1 MACIKLTKTN
11 GSQSELITTLETIFE
26 NEFKAESNY
35 SYFESDSFKS
45 EFGDYV
51 KGYEDGDPSFY
62 GRVDENGEPKL
73 SYDETAKKYYF
84 VNEKK
89 EKVFYPL
96 VKRGLRA
103 TFNYKQI
110 DKIVSRLALNYFNK
124 SKLNFNNINF
134 EEGEPLPNLKQ
145 YIKNEIITKIN
156 DLKTKGLK
164 EKMAARLL
172 EKSLEDLNEYVEKV
186 DAFYKQIGIKRV
198 DNVDEVGLDVTDET
212 QKDPSF
218 NKQSFQKDSKD
229 SLTTNVK
236 LKLSLLEDTED
247 LDPIWNEPGFIN
259 FNEAHSTLLNDITN
273 QVAIEGEDIFE
284 LQRNDIKLLATKKP
298 YLKQLLA
305 YMNDFTEEDKN
316 QFAQAFNLHR
326 NNYLVSEV
334 QTKFKD
340 ENNDVQ
346 KGFTHTVKQISESGS
361 KASIVTSEWGNN
373 FKNAFLQGNNILS
386 TEGKQVLTAITT
398 ELIELKTKITQN
410 LSPTEFQSYTNQYIA
425 LTRKLGIELTENG
438 FGNFLDEGGK
448 IAFNTNAQTD
458 KLSTSIS
465 QTAIAVKKAIT
476 SFNKQRSD
484 FKNPFD
490 AESVFK
496 NLAKAESLFLS
507 EGSDASI
514 YSNGKNQWLFSYP
527 SYLSTRILQWQKNPE
542 LLRNWYN
549 QSAYNKGSEIMKF
562 LLALDLDQNRT
573 YDENYVNDLM
583 QERLNNFR
591 LGIFNSFQEKDGEQK
606 ASTDL
611 SFKDYFNDNVN
622 KVLANTYSRTTTPA
636 DKGSDLQIK
645 TGYFI
650 DSFLGANDGKID
662 FTDKVKEVFFNYF
675 NSEVNRMKEASAEVD
690 ALKFT
695 PEKLN
700 INYHFKEGSAIDAKD
715 GNAFKSQ
722 YFPELSFSSD
732 SKDSRV
738 VKIKEQLYNKDGSIK
753 HTSDVSANSL
763 LKEDIKDYISD
774 VLSEGVNESIFTF
787 LQQEILQFDQDG
799 LLTNKGLD
807 SKVFNKYFE
816 KNLLNPEEA
825 SIEAVSDFYINSL
838 IQNVEY
844 SKMFTGDVAFYKDM
858 VDYKK
863 RVPATYTDGL
873 QLRLQKGEEHFTVAT
888 IDKVKVGS
896 PFHDE
901 LVKLLGKK
909 GAEPYSGTNIN
920 SADAQAWI
928 TPARWK
934 FLTER
939 LGKWTPD
946 HTSLYQKMMSG
957 KDEVY
962 TAKELKIA
970 AQPLKG
976 VYFYMN
982 GKVPTYFKYSQS
994 VLTPAMT
1001 KSSEGLRTILDKM
1014 NEQGI
1019 DEVVTLDGFKVGSPT
1034 PTKIHNADNTVKKD
1048 ITFNAIQL
1056 SNYGWKLQ
1064 QDLPVKG
1071 FKQTAVGSQIQKNI
1085 FAGLIHNSELAGFEL
1100 DGKETNGQTISNNI
1114 VDVVSGLVDKGIK
1127 DVKEEFNVFRN
1138 GQIKNSKGFYNALIR
1153 ELEQRG
1159 GSQNTIDA
1167 LNKNIALYG
1176 LPQSMDKLISVFSS
1190 IMNDRLIK
1198 IKTNGGS
1205 FVQMSNFGILKEEG
1219 DQKGVMWNPDV
1230 ENNTGAYEPK
1240 FYTKENGRKSIRPA
1254 GILIS
1259 GSFIAKY
1266 IPDYKKYTA
1275 EELFKGK
1282 DGNPPIIDKKILENL
1297 VGYRI
1302 PNQGLSSNDALE
1314 IIGILPEE
1322 NGDTIVAYTG
1332 ITTKT
1337 GSDFDID
1344 KMYIMMPNYTLEND
1358 RLVYTNYD
1366 PSLPNKK
1373 QSKEALQN
1381 RLIELYKS
1389 VLTHP
1394 KVIKDVMKPLDNDI
1408 LKDDINNLKP
1418 SETSGTMF
1426 HFNAY
1431 NDIKLRY
1438 EFINGKAG
1446 VGQEANAVVDVNRP
1460 GNLSINRYT
1469 LGWGHVNDKKH
1480 TKLDEE
1486 YSERLSEEDL
1496 NYYVKEF
1503 IKDGADKT
1511 RVNEFKEEISRMKIS
1526 DSLTAILNAFVDIAK
1541 DPYITRGNWTT
1552 STTNTGNLLIRAG
1565 VHPLYV
1571 TAFMAQPI
1579 IKEYIEYQA
1588 SKESIVEKSSGDI
1601 KNKFKKNLVITNLEK
1616 LNENYPDLSKP
1627 LELLYQKFIKS
1638 GISGNVFNST
1648 GAAEKLQK
1656 LLGKKNILN
1665 DQELNDLLKVL
1676 RNEHGKVFDA
1686 EKIRITDRTL
1696 YNLQH
1701 YRDQVKKEATSNF
1714 QIAVLD
1720 KFYEL
1725 QEISKAVKQN
1735 VDISKL
1741 DTNGMGKNVNSLFST
1756 FNLIQHVLD
1765 KEKSNEFGVLNGL
1778 QSKFE
1783 NTTLAAYHKGLKEV
1797 MRIVQANPLLF
1808 PQAQSKVQEMFNEI
1822 SADLYNTPAIDE
1834 ELMTDLE
1841 KSYYT
1846 YVMSNFAP
1854 FNFSSE
1860 EARALLSNL
1869 PATYTKFKQDNK
1881 GKYFFLDELQIK
1893 NDLAGLRLIALNNR
1907 KKSDS
1912 FEKKFTDSWRD
1923 LYNDNPELAEDL
1935 IKYSFLTSGFKMNTN
1950 QFFTYIP
1957 HEYLLD
1963 NNINSFIVN
1972 FSKEEQTDFLD
1983 KFYLNNSSSY
1993 KYVSRVFDSDLE
2005 SEDIISGFILK
2016 RPKEEQ
2022 NTKARYYVSRSSSG
2036 GVYKLEGYDSY
2047 NRPVY
2052 TRVKPLGR
2060 KAQGVTVVEYG
2071 EPFTKSEF
2079 VVKPEYVSKLK
2090 NSVVTERN
2098 KYNPNFVL
2106 DKVEDREEDEDT
2118 ELSVEELRQSEQTE
2132 LLSAIPNIE
2141 SYKVEGR
2148 IDKTLM
2154 PTPVLNKYNEI
2165 WNRYDKLITPLL
2177 QKESTQISVNKP
2189 KGEKVKD
2196 GIYVNQEAL
2205 SKDEQLE
2212 LFNMLQPYLEEQ
2224 AAKTN
2229 KGTDASKMI
2238 GLGLRWDYKS
2248 NNPGKKAM
2256 DIPDVINPGNKNKY
2270 GYYDT
2275 SINNQ
2280 PLAEITP
2287 RFREL
2292 MQKATGVDMTNYDG
2306 AIINLYEATSFISS
2320 HNDVDESKSA
2330 IGYPVIGINIGGTG
2344 NFSIESRDGSP
2355 KQLDLKAGTGYVFGV
2370 DGVNREVYHRTFAKP
2385 QDSFLP
2391 ELTTK
2396 LDGKTYEP
2404 GSYRITI
2411 TMRRVM
2417 PLEKGMSAKPLMI
2430 SDKGSVKTAQ
2440 PSTNVKEGT
2449 LLNKVGDTIVQSSKT
2464 KYKIVNLNGVIE
2476 DITETENGYNVILRF
2491 KTYNGSKTEK
2501 VIIENGNVIKTVY
2514 KSPLKMGEFIESEKS
2529 SYNFEFSKQSTQ
2541 PSTNTEVAT
2550 EPITSMSEITNH
2562 SGGAYGADTF
2572 WDQIGREFGVTKH
2585 MHYRESANSNLSQKL
2600 RNAKVEATVITKEEL
2615 EAARTEVEKLLG
2627 IKFSDTLEGNLQVR
2641 NYYQVANSD
2650 GVFAIARLS
2659 KDFMNA
2665 EVFGGTNTAVQLGQ
2679 KLNKPVYVWDTE
2691 TEQWY
2696 KAENKKWVKTET
2708 PILTK
2713 NFAGVGSRDIESYS
2727 VKDKETGNWK
2737 PRKEYLG
2744 TAKENAAK
2752 QAIKDVYQKTKDS
2765 ISNEGGATATEEVA
2779 QPVSTEL
2786 TPGQYV
2792 KYNDET
2798 YIVTKQ
2804 NANGTFQILNPNLQ
2818 GAASKISVAKNKLQ
2832 AIGRQAKLI
2841 TYKGAEYLVTPNGTI
2856 ISTVTNKAMNWAEND
2871 GNRLAILELANN
2883 NITAPNSIKIYDES
2897 DNLEE
2902 SGVFKK
2908 DINVVSNVFKPANK
2922 EQEVAIEAIKDF
2934 INNGNPKEIFTLEG
2948 KAGTGKTTLVQ
2959 EALADSVAKG
2969 KRIHIAALS
2978 HKAKLVLAQKL
2989 NQRFPGRIGSSSVA
3003 GLLGMKMNEET
3014 GEFEQGYSPERP
3026 IERAEIIVI
3035 DEASMIN
3042 EEALELIMLEKRYNA
3057 KVIFLGDR
3065 GQLPPIRKLSTDQ
3078 ISAVFES
3085 PNKASLT
3092 ERVRQ
3097 GEESPIL
3104 PFADNFWDN
3113 SESANPKSNPVPED
3127 QIKDTL
3133 TDKGNLVFINSL
3145 FDVFGDVV
3153 NTFKKGIDSR
3163 NFNVIKIVT
3172 YKNATRQ
3179 NYNKEIRKAIF
3190 GEDVPQFVEKDQ
3202 IMFQNNYVTPDR
3214 IEFSN
3219 SDEFSVM
3226 SVTPSQNNGYKVF
3239 ELGVKVDPDKN
3250 VISYFPV
3257 LAEEE
3262 KSRFNSEVSE
3272 LFEIAKRMAPGQ
3284 SRKIAYQKAWALKG
3298 MFAEIDYS
3306 YAITSHKSQGSTYDN
3321 VIVDLKDIYSVG
3333 ATSNASKSRSAYTG
3347 LTRAKNTAIV
3357 ITSKATTNNSNV
3369 KKSLSVVPT
3378 LSEAEQQ
3385 KAEELK
3391 KYCNPS

>member
-1 MACIKLTKTN
+1 MACKKLTKTN

-35 SYFESDSFKS
+35 SYFESDTFKS

-96 VKRGLRA
+96 IKRGLRA

-259 FNEAHSTLLNDITN
+259 FNEAHSTLLNNITN
-273 QVAIEGEDIFE
+273 QVAVEGEDIFE

-326 NNYLVSEV
+326 NNYLVSEI

-373 FKNAFLQGNNILS
+373 FKNAFLQSNNILS
-386 TEGKQVLTAITT
+386 TEGKQVLTAVIN

-410 LSPTEFQSYTNQYIA
+410 LSPADFQSYANQYIA
-425 LTRKLGIELTENG
+425 LTRKLGIELTEDG

-448 IAFNTNAQTD
+448 IAFNTNAQID

-465 QTAIAVKKAIT
+465 QTIIAVKKATT

-496 NLAKAESLFLS
+496 NLAKAESFFLS

-514 YSNGKNQWLFSYP
+514 YSSGKNQWLFSYP

-549 QSAYNKGSEIMKF
+549 QSAYNKGSEIMKY

-573 YDENYVNDLM
+573 YDDDYVNSLV
-583 QERLNNFR
+583 QERLGNFR
-591 LGIFNSFQEKDGEQK
+591 LGIFNSFQEKDGDQK
-606 ASTDL
+606 AASDL

-622 KVLANTYSRTTTPA
+622 KVLAKTYSRTTTPA
-636 DKGSDLQIK
+636 DKGSDLQLK

-650 DSFLGANDGKID
+650 DSFLGANDGKIN

-675 NSEVNRMKEASAEVD
+675 NSEFNRMKEASAEVD

-732 SKDSRV
+732 SQDSRV
-738 VKIKEQLYNKDGSIK
+738 IKIKEQLYNKDGSIK

-774 VLSEGVNESIFTF
+774 ILSEGVNKSIFTF
-787 LQQEILQFDQDG
+787 LQQELLQFDQDG

-807 SKVFNKYFE
+807 GKVFNKYVE
-816 KNLLNPEEA
+816 KNLLNSEEA

-844 SKMFTGDVAFYKDM
+844 SKMFTGDVAFYKEM

-873 QLRLQKGEEHFTVAT
+873 QLRLQKGEEQFTVAT

-896 PFHDE
+896 PFYDE

-909 GAEPYSGTNIN
+909 GAEPYSGSNIN

-1001 KSSEGLRTILDKM
+1001 KSSAGLRTILDKM
-1014 NEQGI
+1014 NDQGV
-1019 DEVVTLDGFKVGSPT
+1019 DEVITLDGFKVGSPT
-1034 PTKIHNADNTVKKD
+1034 PTKIHNVDNTVKKD
-1048 ITFNAIQL
+1048 ITFNTVQL

-1205 FVQMSNFGILKEEG
+1205 FVQMSNFGISKEEG
-1219 DQKGVMWNPDV
+1219 DQKGILWNPDI
-1230 ENNTGAYEPK
+1230 ENDTGAYEPK
-1240 FYTKENGRKSIRPA
+1240 IYTKENGRKGVRPA

-1259 GSFIAKY
+1259 GSFIAKS
-1266 IPDYKKYTA
+1266 IPDYKKYSA

-1426 HFNAY
+1426 HFDAY

-1446 VGQEANAVVDVNRP
+1446 VGQEANAVVDINRP
-1460 GNLSINRYT
+1460 GNLSINRYN
-1469 LGWGHVNDKKH
+1469 LGWGYVNDKQH

-1511 RVNEFKEEISRMKIS
+1511 RVNEFKEEISKMKIS

-1588 SKESIVEKSSGDI
+1588 SKESIVEKNSGDI

-1616 LNENYPDLSKP
+1616 LNEEYPDLSKP

-1648 GAAEKLQK
+1648 GAAERLQK

-1665 DQELNDLLKVL
+1665 EQELNDILKVL

-1686 EKIRITDRTL
+1686 EKIKITDRSL

-1860 EARALLSNL
+1860 EARALLSKL
-1869 PATYTKFKQDNK
+1869 PVIYTKFKKDNK
-1881 GKYFFLDELQIK
+1881 SKYFFLDELQIK
-1893 NDLAGLRLIALNNR
+1893 NDPNRLKIIALNNR

-1983 KFYLNNSSSY
+1983 KFYLNNSGSY
-1993 KYVSRVFDSDLE
+1993 KYVSRVFDSEIE
-2005 SEDIISGFILK
+2005 SEDITSGFILK
-2016 RPKEEQ
+2016 RSKEEE
-2022 NTKARYYVSRSSSG
+2022 NTKARYYVSRASSG

-2060 KAQGVTVVEYG
+2060 KAQGSNIVEYG
-2071 EPFTKSEF
+2071 EPFTKDET
-2079 VVKPEYVSKLK
+2079 VVKSEYIAKLK
-2090 NSVVTERN
+2090 DSVVTERN

-2118 ELSVEELRQSEQTE
+2118 ELSVEELRQSEQIE

-2141 SYKVEGR
+2141 NFKVEGK

-2165 WNRYDKLITPLL
+2165 YDKYDKLITPLL
-2177 QKESTQISVNKP
+2177 QKETTQTSVNNP

-2256 DIPDVINPGNKNKY
+2256 DISDVINPGNKNKY

-2287 RFREL
+2287 RLREL

-2355 KQLDLKAGTGYVFGV
+2355 KQLDLKAGAGYIFGV

-2391 ELTTK
+2391 KLTTK
-2396 LDGKTYEP
+2396 IDGKTYEP

-2417 PLEKGMSAKPLMI
+2417 PLEKDMPTKPSMT
-2430 SDKGSVKTAQ
+2430 SDQSSITTTQ
-2440 PSTNVKEGT
+2440 PST
-2449 LLNKVGDTIVQSSKT
+2449 
-2464 KYKIVNLNGVIE
+2464 
-2476 DITETENGYNVILRF
+2476 
-2491 KTYNGSKTEK
+2491 
-2501 VIIENGNVIKTVY
+2501 
-2514 KSPLKMGEFIESEKS
+2514 
-2529 SYNFEFSKQSTQ
+2529 TQ
-2541 PSTNTEVAT
+2541 PSTNTEMFTYARTANNSYEV
-2550 EPITSMSEITNH
+2550 SSQ
-2562 SGGAYGADTF
+2562 GDTRF
-2572 WDQIGREFGVTKH
+2572 
-2585 MHYRESANSNLSQKL
+2585 SAL
-2600 RNAKVEATVITKEEL
+2600 NAKLKDGRTIEEAYQLDVKGY
-2615 EAARTEVEKLLG
+2615 RTYKIGDEVKLP
-2627 IKFSDTLEGNLQVR
+2627 S
-2641 NYYQVANSD
+2641 
-2650 GVFAIARLS
+2650 
-2659 KDFMNA
+2659 
-2665 EVFGGTNTAVQLGQ
+2665 GTNYDLDEGVPQPTTAKVS
-2679 KLNKPVYVWDTE
+2679 KLDKSDSSSVYIEIDGNE
-2691 TEQWY
+2691 YSER
-2696 KAENKKWVKTET
+2696 K
-2708 PILTK
+2708 
-2713 NFAGVGSRDIESYS
+2713 RDIYPVKPSSQSWKDGKGKKPLHGYS
-2727 VKDKETGNWK
+2727 EEDNYFFYKELWSQW
-2737 PRKEYLG
+2737 
-2744 TAKENAAK
+2744 AKENPSLLE
-2752 QAIKDVYQKTKDS
+2752 DLRQK
-2765 ISNEGGATATEEVA
+2765 A
-2779 QPVSTEL
+2779 QGKVLTDKFASTPVSQARALADILNETIPTQLSTTQGETTTAEQVAEPVTAEL

-2798 YIVTKQ
+2798 YIITKQ
-2804 NANGTFQILNPNLQ
+2804 NANGTIQILNPNLQ
-2818 GAASKISVAKNKLQ
+2818 GAASKISVSKDKLQ

-2841 TYKGAEYLVTPNGTI
+2841 TYKSQEYLVTPNGTI

-2871 GNRLAILELANN
+2871 GNRRSILELANN
-2883 NITAPNSIKIYDES
+2883 NIMAPQTIEAPTVEETAAQPIVNKPKE
-2897 DNLEE
+2897 
-2902 SGVFKK
+2902 
-2908 DINVVSNVFKPANK
+2908 VSVFKPAN
-2922 EQEVAIEAIKDF
+2922 EQQEAAIEAIKDF

-2989 NQRFPGRIGSSSVA
+2989 NQRFPGKISNSSVA

-3042 EEALELIMLEKRYNA
+3042 EEALELIMSEKRYNA

-3065 GQLPPIRKLSTDQ
+3065 GQLPPIRKLSTDE
-3078 ISAVFES
+3078 ISAVFQS
-3085 PNKASLT
+3085 TNKASLT

-3104 PFADNFWDN
+3104 PFADNFWNN
-3113 SESANPKSNPVPED
+3113 SESANPKSNPVPEG

-3133 TDKGNLVFINSL
+3133 SNKGNLVFINSL
-3145 FDVFGDVV
+3145 FDVFDDVV
-3153 NTFKKGIDSR
+3153 STFKKGIESR

-3202 IMFQNNYVTPDR
+3202 IMFQNNYITADR

-3219 SDEFSVM
+3219 SDEFSLV
-3226 SVTPSQNNGYKVF
+3226 SVTPSQSNGYKVF
-3239 ELGVKVDPDKN
+3239 ELGVKIDPDKN
-3250 VISYFPV
+3250 VINYFPV

-3272 LFEIAKRMAPGQ
+3272 LFEIAKRMSPGQ
-3284 SRKIAYQKAWALKG
+3284 SRKIAYQKAWSLKG

-3333 ATSNASKSRSAYTG
+3333 ATSNASKSRSTYTG